1 MLSNEMPMNLQYF
14 AEEGSQ
20 SQPGAQGG
28 DGGESGNPTGQGNGT
43 QNNGKTGDQSNS
55 QNFMEGIIKKALAGA
70 SSNQQQTQTQKN
82 GKTGDQSKD
91 NNESS
96 SESSNNNLPK
106 TQAEL
111 DALIT
116 KRISR
121 EYQKGLDDGK
131 KSGMTEAQ
139 RLASMTDDQR
149 AQEERNKVLQENNKL
164 KAQIARQDMLTEVE
178 RQLSDSGYSLK
189 PDEISLLIGDTAE
202 QTNANVSLFNSMME
216 RNITKAK
223 QDLYKG
229 NAPKSNGGTTQK
241 TNIGEEIAKKFSN
254 NDDRFKGLFFDKK
267 NN

>member
-1 MLSNEMPMNLQYF
+1 MLSNKMPMNLQYF

-20 SQPGAQGG
+20 SNNGQAGS
-28 DGGESGNPTGQGNGT
+28 GESGNSTDQGNGT

-55 QNFMEGIIKKALAGA
+55 QNFIEGIIKKALAGA
-70 SSNQQQTQTQKN
+70 SSNQQQTQTQNN

-91 NNESS
+91 NNEQSD
-96 SESSNNNLPK
+96 NNLPK

-116 KRISR
+116 KRVSR
-121 EYQKGLDDGK
+121 EYQKGLNDGK

-149 AQEERNKVLQENNKL
+149 AQEKYNKVLQKNNEL
-164 KAQIARQDMLTEVE
+164 EAQIARNDMQTEVE
-178 RQLSDSGYSLK
+178 RQLSDSSYSVT
-189 PDEISLLIGDTAE
+189 PDEISLLIGNTAE
-202 QTNANVSLFNSMME
+202 QTKANVSLINSMLE

-241 TNIGEEIAKKFSN
+241 TNLGEEIAKKFST

>member
-20 SQPGAQGG
+20 SNNGQAGS
-28 DGGESGNPTGQGNGT
+28 GESGNPTSQGNGT
-43 QNNGKTGDQSNS
+43 QSNGKTGDQSSS
-55 QNFMEGIIKKALAGA
+55 QNFMEGIIKKALTGA
-70 SSNQQQTQTQKN
+70 PSNQQQTQTQNN
-82 GKTGDQSKD
+82 GKTGDQPKD
-91 NNESS
+91 NNEQ
-96 SESSNNNLPK
+96 SNNNLPK

-149 AQEERNKVLQENNKL
+149 AQEERNKVIQENNRL
-164 KAQIARQDMLTEVE
+164 KAQIARQGMLTEVE

-189 PDEISLLIGDTAE
+189 PDEISLLIGDNAE
-202 QTNANVSLFNSMME
+202 QTKANVSLFNSMME

-241 TNIGEEIAKKFSN
+241 TNIGEEIAKKFST

>member
-1 MLSNEMPMNLQYF
+1 MLSNKTPMNLQYF

-20 SQPGAQGG
+20 SNNGQAGS
-28 DGGESGNPTGQGNGT
+28 GESGNPAGQSNGT

-70 SSNQQQTQTQKN
+70 PSNQQQTQTQNN
-82 GKTGDQSKD
+82 GKTGDQPKP
-91 NNESS
+91 NNEP
-96 SESSNNNLPK
+96 SNNNLPK

-116 KRISR
+116 KRVSR

-164 KAQIARQDMLTEVE
+164 KAQIARQGMQTEVE
-178 RQLSDSGYSLK
+178 SQVSDSGYSLK
-189 PDEISLLIGDTAE
+189 PDEISSLLIGDNAE
-202 QTNANVSLFNSMME
+202 QTKAKVSLFNSMME

-229 NAPKSNGGTTQK
+229 NAPKSNGGTVQK
-241 TNIGEEIAKKFSN
+241 TNIGEEIAKKFST

-267 NN
+267 NI

>member
-20 SQPGAQGG
+20 SNNGQAGS
-28 DGGESGNPTGQGNGT
+28 GESGNATSQGNSTQSNGT
-43 QNNGKTGDQSNS
+43 QSNGKTGDQSNS

-70 SSNQQQTQTQKN
+70 SNNQQQTKTQNN
-82 GKTGDQSKD
+82 GKTGDQSK
-91 NNESS
+91 NNN
-96 SESSNNNLPK
+96 ESSNNNLPK

-164 KAQIARQDMLTEVE
+164 KAQIARQGMQAEVE
-178 RQLSDSGYSLK
+178 SQLSDSGYSLK
-189 PDEISLLIGDTAE
+189 PDEISLLIGDNAE
-202 QTNANVSLFNSMME
+202 QTKANVSLFNSMME

-241 TNIGEEIAKKFSN
+241 TNIGEEIAKKFSDN
-254 NDDRFKGLFFDKK
+254 GDRFKGLFFDKK
-267 NN
+267 NS

>member
-14 AEEGSQ
+14 AEEGSPA
-20 SQPGAQGG
+20 QPGAQGS
-28 DGGESGNPTGQGNGT
+28 DGGESGDPTGQGNGT
-43 QNNGKTGDQSNS
+43 QNNGNNPSGQSNS
-55 QNFMEGIIKKALAGA
+55 QNFMEGIIQKALAGA
-70 SSNQQQTQTQKN
+70 SSNQQQTQTQNN
-82 GKTGDQSKD
+82 GKTGDQPKD
-91 NNESS
+91 NNEPPAD
-96 SESSNNNLPK
+96 NNLPK

-116 KRISR
+116 KRVSR

-164 KAQIARQDMLTEVE
+164 KAQIARQGMQAEVE
-178 RQLSDSGYSLK
+178 SQLSDSGYSVK

-202 QTNANVSLFNSMME
+202 QTQANVSLFNSMME

-241 TNIGEEIAKKFSN
+241 TNLGEEIAKKFST

>member
-1 MLSNEMPMNLQYF
+1 MLSNKMPMNLQYF
-14 AEEGSQ
+14 AEEGSP
-20 SQPGAQGG
+20 SQPGAQGS

-43 QNNGKTGDQSNS
+43 QNNGKTSDQSNS

-70 SSNQQQTQTQKN
+70 SSNQQQTQTQNN
-82 GKTGDQSKD
+82 GKTDDQSKD
-91 NNESS
+91 NNET
-96 SESSNNNLPK
+96 SNNNLPK

-149 AQEERNKVLQENNKL
+149 AQEEQNKVLQENNKL
-164 KAQIARQDMLTEVE
+164 KAQIARQGMQAEVE
-178 RQLSDSGYSLK
+178 SQLSDSGYSLK

-202 QTNANVSLFNSMME
+202 QTKANVSLFNSMME

-241 TNIGEEIAKKFSN
+241 TNLGEEIAKKFST

>member
-1 MLSNEMPMNLQYF
+1 MLSNKTPMNLQYF

-20 SQPGAQGG
+20 PNNGQA

-70 SSNQQQTQTQKN
+70 PSNQQQTQTQNN
-82 GKTGDQSKD
+82 GKTGDQQKP
-91 NNESS
+91 NNEP
-96 SESSNNNLPK
+96 SNNNLPK

-116 KRISR
+116 KRVSR
-121 EYQKGLDDGK
+121 EYQKGLEDGK

-149 AQEERNKVLQENNKL
+149 AQEEHNKILQENSNL
-164 KAQIARQDMLTEVE
+164 KTKIARKDMQTEVE
-178 RQLSDSGYSLK
+178 SEVSDSGYSIK
-189 PDEISLLIGDTAE
+189 PNEISSLLIGDTAE
-202 QTNANVSLFNSMME
+202 QTKAKVSLFYPMME

-229 NAPKSNGGTTQK
+229 NAPKSNGGTAQK
-241 TNIGEEIAKKFSN
+241 TNIGEEIAKKFST

-267 NN
+267 NI

>member
-14 AEEGSQ
+14 AEEGSLVNNGQ
-20 SQPGAQGG
+20 AEQGEG
-28 DGGESGNPTGQGNGT
+28 GNPTGQGTGT
-43 QNNGKTGDQSNS
+43 QNNGKADDQSNS
-55 QNFMEGIIKKALAGA
+55 QNFMAGIIKKALTGTP
-70 SSNQQQTQTQKN
+70 SNQQQTQTQN
-82 GKTGDQSKD
+82 DGKTGNQPK
-91 NNESS
+91 
-96 SESSNNNLPK
+96 SNPEPTDNNLPK

-164 KAQIARQDMLTEVE
+164 KAQIARQGMLTEVE

-189 PDEISLLIGDTAE
+189 PDEISLLVGDNAE
-202 QTNANVSLFNSMME
+202 QTKANVSLFNSMME

-229 NAPKSNGGTTQK
+229 NAPKSNGGTTQE
-241 TNIGEEIAKKFSN
+241 TNIGEEIAKKFSDN
-254 NDDRFKGLFFDKK
+254 GDRFKGLFFDKK

>member
-1 MLSNEMPMNLQYF
+1 MLSNKMPMNLQYF
-14 AEEGSQ
+14 AEEGSPVNNGQ
-20 SQPGAQGG
+20 AEQGEG
-28 DGGESGNPTGQGNGT
+28 GNPTGQGTGT
-43 QNNGKTGDQSNS
+43 QNNGKTDDPSNS
-55 QNFMEGIIKKALAGA
+55 QNFMAGIIKKALAGA
-70 SSNQQQTQTQKN
+70 PSNQQQTQTQSN
-82 GKTGDQSKD
+82 GKTGDQPKANPEPTD
-91 NNESS
+91 
-96 SESSNNNLPK
+96 NNLPK

-164 KAQIARQDMLTEVE
+164 KAQIARQGMLTEVE

-189 PDEISLLIGDTAE
+189 PDEISLLIGDNAE
-202 QTNANVSLFNSMME
+202 QTKANVSLFNSMME

-229 NAPKSNGGTTQK
+229 NAPKSNGGTTQE
-241 TNIGEEIAKKFSN
+241 TNIGEEIAKKFSDN
-254 NDDRFKGLFFDKK
+254 GDRFKGLFFDKK

>member
-20 SQPGAQGG
+20 SNTGQA
-28 DGGESGNPTGQGNGT
+28 DGGESGNPAGQGST
-43 QNNGKTGDQSNS
+43 QN
-55 QNFMEGIIKKALAGA
+55 
-70 SSNQQQTQTQKN
+70 N

-96 SESSNNNLPK
+96 DNNLPK

-164 KAQIARQDMLTEVE
+164 KAQIARQGMQAEVE
-178 RQLSDSGYSLK
+178 SQLSDSGYSLK
-189 PDEISLLIGDTAE
+189 PDEISLLIGDNAE
-202 QTNANVSLFNSMME
+202 QTKAKVSLF
-216 RNITKAK
+216 
-223 QDLYKG
+223 
-229 NAPKSNGGTTQK
+229 
-241 TNIGEEIAKKFSN
+241 
-254 NDDRFKGLFFDKK
+254 
-267 NN
+267 

>member
-20 SQPGAQGG
+20 SNNGQAG
-28 DGGESGNPTGQGNGT
+28 GGESGNSTGQGNGT
-43 QNNGKTGDQSNS
+43 QNNGNNSSDQSDS
-55 QNFMEGIIKKALAGA
+55 QNFMAGIIKKALAGD
-70 SSNQQQTQTQKN
+70 SSNQQQTQTQNN
-82 GKTGDQSKD
+82 GKTGDQPKD
-91 NNESS
+91 NNETSD
-96 SESSNNNLPK
+96 NNLPK

-164 KAQIARQDMLTEVE
+164 KAQIARQGMQAEVE
-178 RQLSDSGYSLK
+178 RQLSDSGYSIK
-189 PDEISLLIGDTAE
+189 PDEISLLIGDNAE
-202 QTNANVSLFNSMME
+202 QTKANVSLFNSMME

-229 NAPKSNGGTTQK
+229 SAPKSNGGTTQK
-241 TNIGEEIAKKFSN
+241 ANIGEEIAKKFSDN
-254 NDDRFKGLFFDKK
+254 GDRFKGLFFDKK

>member
-20 SQPGAQGG
+20 SNNGQAGS
-28 DGGESGNPTGQGNGT
+28 GESGNSTSQGNGT
-43 QNNGKTGDQSNS
+43 QSNGKTDDQSSS
-55 QNFMEGIIKKALAGA
+55 QNFMEGIIKKALAGT
-70 SSNQQQTQTQKN
+70 SSNQQQTQTQSN
-82 GKTGDQSKD
+82 GKTDDQPKD
-91 NNESS
+91 NNEQ
-96 SESSNNNLPK
+96 SNNNLPK

-149 AQEERNKVLQENNKL
+149 AQEEYNKILQENSNLKTKL
-164 KAQIARQDMLTEVE
+164 ARKDMQTEVE

-189 PDEISLLIGDTAE
+189 PDEISLLIGDNAE
-202 QTNANVSLFNSMME
+202 QTKANVSLFNSMME

-229 NAPKSNGGTTQK
+229 TAPKNNGGTTQK
-241 TNIGEEIAKKFSN
+241 TNIGEEIAKKFSDN
-254 NDDRFKGLFFDKK
+254 GDRFKGLFFDKK

>member
-1 MLSNEMPMNLQYF
+1 MLSNKTPMNLQYF

-20 SQPGAQGG
+20 SNNGQAG
-28 DGGESGNPTGQGNGT
+28 GGESGNPAGQGNGT
-43 QNNGKTGDQSNS
+43 QSNVKTGDQSNS
-55 QNFMEGIIKKALAGA
+55 QNFMEGIIKKALAGT
-70 SSNQQQTQTQKN
+70 SSNQQQTQTQNN
-82 GKTGDQSKD
+82 GKTGDQPKR
-91 NNESS
+91 NNEP
-96 SESSNNNLPK
+96 SNNNLPK

-149 AQEERNKVLQENNKL
+149 AQEERNKILQENNKL
-164 KAQIARQDMLTEVE
+164 KAQLARQGMQSEVE
-178 RQLSDSGYSLK
+178 SQVSDSGYSLK
-189 PDEISLLIGDTAE
+189 PDEINSLIIGDTAE
-202 QTNANVSLFNSMME
+202 QTKAKVSLFNSMME
-216 RNITKAK
+216 RNITKAQ

-229 NAPKSNGGTTQK
+229 NAPKSNGGTVQK
-241 TNIGEEIAKKFSN
+241 TNIGEEIAKKFST

-267 NN
+267 NI

>member
-14 AEEGSQ
+14 AEEGSPVNNGQ
-20 SQPGAQGG
+20 AEQGEG
-28 DGGESGNPTGQGNGT
+28 GNPTGQGTGT
-43 QNNGKTGDQSNS
+43 QNNGKADDQSDS
-55 QNFMEGIIKKALAGA
+55 QNFMAGIIKKALAGTP
-70 SSNQQQTQTQKN
+70 SNQQQTQTQNN
-82 GKTGDQSKD
+82 GKTDDQPKD
-91 NNESS
+91 NNEQ
-96 SESSNNNLPK
+96 SNNNLPK

-164 KAQIARQDMLTEVE
+164 KAQIARQGMLTEVE

-189 PDEISLLIGDTAE
+189 PDEISLLVGDNAE
-202 QTNANVSLFNSMME
+202 QTKANVSLFNSMME

-229 NAPKSNGGTTQK
+229 TAPKSNGGTTQE
-241 TNIGEEIAKKFSN
+241 TNIGEEIAKKFSDN
-254 NDDRFKGLFFDKK
+254 GDRFKGLFFDKK